1 MLHVRLD
8 VLARLNL
15 SSGEARSAFLESA
28 SIIRGKNVSSRRTC
42 LSEATSR
49 EKRASRSTTHLAAM
63 LQNRSKLV
71 VGDVTHMHLKEAVA
85 ESLGQHLKAAQE
97 DSQRKAR
104 RI

>member
-1 MLHVRLD
+1 
-8 VLARLNL
+8 
-15 SSGEARSAFLESA
+15 
-28 SIIRGKNVSSRRTC
+28 
-42 LSEATSR
+42 
-49 EKRASRSTTHLAAM
+49 M